1 MTKDITL
8 TDGRVFRAKN
18 ITIVYDII
26 ETDGSQIQSTAI
38 LKVSQEIADGI
49 TLPAEAISTAV
60 LGTATE

>member
-18 ITIVYDII
+18 ITVVYDII

-38 LKVSQEIADGI
+38 LKVSQEIADGM
-49 TLPAEAISTAV
+49 TLPETIISEKV
-60 LGTATE
+60 LGTEE